1 MDDVRKTMRVLAVAA
16 ILAGQALAGQGTALA
31 RDLPADPLKSVMWED
46 MAERFLTGGDIV
58 FDQRVRVMV
67 PASAED
73 QFFVPVTVDATGLP
87 GVSEIVVLADLNPIP
102 QVLTYRP
109 ADAEAFIAFRLKVEQ
124 ATAIRA
130 AARTADGVWHVGG
143 ANIDAA
149 GGGCTAP
156 AMAHGQAN
164 WMATLGETRGRVWRE
179 GAGVARMTVRMRH
192 PMDTGLA
199 DGIPAFYLSDLDVKG
214 ADGRLLASIA
224 IHEPVSENPTFT
236 LKPRI
241 GTATGR
247 LDVSAR
253 DTEANNFAYSLPVPA
268 AEVAN

>member
-1 MDDVRKTMRVLAVAA
+1 MGNVRKTMRAVAVMA
-16 ILAGQALAGQGTALA
+16 MLAAPVMAAA

-46 MAERFLTGGDIV
+46 MAERFLPGGDIV

-87 GVSEIVVLADLNPIP
+87 GVTEIVVLADLNPIP
-102 QVLTYRP
+102 QVLTYRT

-156 AMAHGQAN
+156 AMAHGQPN
-164 WMATLGETRGRVWRE
+164 WMATLGETRARVWRE
-179 GAGVARMTVRMRH
+179 GTDVARMTVRMRH

-199 DGIPAFYLSDLDVKG
+199 DGIPAFYLSGLVVTG
-214 ADGRLLASIA
+214 TDGRTLASID

-241 GTATGR
+241 DAGTRR
-247 LDVSAR
+247 LDVLAR
-253 DTEANNFAYSLPVPA
+253 DSEANNFAYSLPVKA

>member
-1 MDDVRKTMRVLAVAA
+1 MGNVRKTMRALAVMAMLAA
-16 ILAGQALAGQGTALA
+16 PGMAAA
-31 RDLPADPLKSVMWED
+31 RDLPPDPLGSVMWED
-46 MAERFLTGGDIV
+46 MAERFLPGGDIV

-73 QFFVPVTVDATGLP
+73 QFFVPVTVDASALP
-87 GVSEIVVLADLNPIP
+87 GVAEIIILADLNPIP

-143 ANIDAA
+143 ATIDAA
-149 GGGCTAP
+149 GGGCSAP
-156 AMAHGQAN
+156 AMAHGQPN
-164 WMATLGETRGRVWRE
+164 WMATLGETRARVWRE
-179 GAGVARMTVRMRH
+179 APGVARMTVRMRH

-199 DGIPAFYLSDLDVKG
+199 DGIPAFFLSGLDVNG
-214 ADGRLLASIA
+214 ADGRTLAAIE

-236 LKPRI
+236 LKPRVDPS
-241 GTATGR
+241 TR
-247 LDVSAR
+247 QLDIRAR
-253 DTEANNFAYSLPVPA
+253 DSEANNFAYSLPVPP